1 MLIKKN
7 NLYPLEIFSKQ
18 YGISLKKMYTYS
30 FLIGSNPNNRRFKLK
45 RHHNLFIKHKFD
57 LEYYMHFKNF
67 ITKRLRFFWQ
77 IRLYRGIRHMLRLP
91 ARGQRTHSN
100 RNTKRKFKF

>member
-1 MLIKKN
+1 MLFKKKN
-7 NLYPLEIFSKQ
+7 LYSLEIFSQQ

-30 FLIGSNPNNRRFKLK
+30 QLVGSNPNNRHFKLK
-45 RHHNLFIKHKFD
+45 RSHILFVKHKFD
-57 LEYYMHFKNF
+57 LEYFIHLRTF